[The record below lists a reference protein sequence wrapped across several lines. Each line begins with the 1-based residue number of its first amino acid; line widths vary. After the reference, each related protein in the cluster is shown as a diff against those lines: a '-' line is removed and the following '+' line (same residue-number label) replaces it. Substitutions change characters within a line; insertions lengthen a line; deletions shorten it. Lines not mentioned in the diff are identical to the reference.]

1 MTKGPY
7 GWWRSEMSPRMMAE
21 EIRLSEVAWSPA
33 GDRLIWLE
41 GRSGKNVLVAAT
53 DDGAPCDLTVDGSAR
68 GGVGYGGGAMA
79 SMADG
84 VVFCREGRLQRLRYE
99 HGQPCPLTPSYGAVA
114 SPTPSPDGR
123 WIVYVH
129 SDGTDDVLAVVDA
142 AGRRWPQKLASGA
155 DFYTTP
161 AWHPDGR
168 YLAWVEWDHPNMPWD
183 GTRLVLATVGGANGY
198 IGAGRGRGEP
208 LPRPRGECSPSGIS
222 QMRGR
227 ANTGAEDR
235 AQVRPYMGL
244 VSPGSSADESHPLP
258 SLIETTHVAGDGDTA
273 ATEPSFSPD
282 GRWLA
287 YICDADGW
295 DDLYLRDLSTGET
308 RRLTPGGADYGQPAW
323 AQGLRS
329 YAWAA
334 DSSALYAVRRGAAR
348 EALWRVPLDGGQ
360 PEPVQALAGYASIQ
374 QPTVGADGRLVCI
387 ASSHD
392 TPPRL
397 VMWDPRDGS
406 VRVHA
411 RATAER
417 LDPAALTAPQS
428 LAWCGE
434 DGEEVYGLLYQPVGG
449 PPDQRPPLMVS
460 VHGGPTG
467 RARRGWDP
475 SAQFLATRG
484 WAVLA
489 LDYRGSAGYGRAY
502 RNRLRSNWGL
512 LDVADAVSGAQHC
525 AKTGLVDGDRMAI
538 MGGSAGGYTVLET
551 LAQHPGVFAAGVC
564 MYGVTDL
571 FALAEETHKFE
582 AHYTDSLVGPL
593 PEAAAAYRERSPA
606 RHAERIR
613 DPLAIFQGEEDKV
626 VPPSQ
631 AEALVAALRERGV
644 PHTYRTFAS
653 EGHGWRQRETIVAFW
668 DDVLA
673 FLRSHLLYA

>member
-7 GWWRSEMSPRMMAE
+7 GWWRSELSPRMMAE

-41 GRSGKNVLVAAT
+41 GRSGRNALVAAT

-79 SMADG
+79 PMADG
-84 VVFCREGRLQRLRYE
+84 VVFCREGRLQRLRYD
-99 HGQPCPLTPSYGAVA
+99 HGQPRSLTPSYGAVS
-114 SPTPSPDGR
+114 SPTPSPDDR

-129 SDGTDDVLAVVDA
+129 SDGSEDLLAVVDT

-183 GTRLVLATVGGANGY
+183 GTRLVLATMGAADHPHPG
-198 IGAGRGRGEP
+198 
-208 LPRPRGECSPSGIS
+208 LCSP
-222 QMRGR
+222 
-227 ANTGAEDR
+227 
-235 AQVRPYMGL
+235 P
-244 VSPGSSADESHPLP
+244 PGDADVALEEGPGEGCFP
-258 SLIETTHVAGDGDTA
+258 SLIETTLIAGDDDTA

-323 AQGLRS
+323 AQGIRS

-334 DSSALYAVRRGAAR
+334 DSSALYAVQRGEAR
-348 EALWRVPLDGGQ
+348 DALCRVPIDGGQ
-360 PEPVQALAGYASIQ
+360 PEPVHALAGYASIQ
-374 QPTVGADGRLVCI
+374 QPTVSAGGRLACI
-387 ASSHD
+387 ASNHD

-397 VMWDPRDGS
+397 VVWDPRNGS

-417 LDPAALTAPQS
+417 LDPAALIAPQS

-475 SAQFLATRG
+475 AAQFLATRG
-484 WAVLA
+484 WAALA
-489 LDYRGSAGYGRAY
+489 LDYRGSAGYGRSY
-502 RNRLRSNWGL
+502 RNRLRGNWGL

-525 AKTGLVDGDRMAI
+525 TQAGLVDGDRMAI

-582 AHYTDSLVGPL
+582 ARYTDRLVGPL

-613 DPLAIFQGEEDKV
+613 DPLAVFQGEEDKV

-644 PHTYRTFAS
+644 PHTYRTFAG

-668 DDVLA
+668 EDVLA